1 MVMIDEGAGPFCL
14 QGTGTGQRAVT
25 DRVRRIYRQIQAVVI
40 SPQSFFVRN
49 QTVERPVDIVA
60 ESCEK
65 DLQRGIWIMKKIS
78 SYIWDYKFSYLG
90 AIASLL
96 IAVTLDM
103 MGPRLMALVVDDVI
117 VGGNITELKYLLLG
131 FLGVGIG
138 RCVFQYVKEYTFDK
152 NGIRI
157 SADMRRD
164 LFRHVQGLSADF
176 FDRTN
181 TGELMARVKE
191 DIDRIWD
198 AIGYVG
204 MLLIEV
210 IYHTSIIL
218 ISMYLLNW
226 KLALLPTAAMLMCG
240 TIALLMERKLGK
252 VYEEISEEN
261 AKLNTVAEENLAG
274 VRTVKAFAREK
285 HEIGKFLSH
294 NKRYYELNM
303 QQSRVFVRYYP
314 FFSVVSKVLPILT
327 ILVGGGFVIKGQMT
341 LGQMTAFVEYSTNI
355 VWPMEMLGWLT
366 NSFSA
371 AVASN
376 KKVRKIYEEKPTI
389 TENAE
394 PVRIEQVAGK
404 VCFDHV
410 SFHKA
415 DMYEILHDISFTVE
429 AGRTLGIMGATGA
442 GKTSIVQLLQRMYD
456 ATEGAIYLDD
466 VNIKEL
472 SLEQLRTSV
481 NFVMQDVFLFSDTIN
496 DNIKLGKKERLDFK
510 TVRRASVQA
519 QASDFIE
526 RMEETYDTVIGERG
540 VGLSGGQK
548 QRISIARALA
558 KRDPILVLDDST
570 SALDMETEQMIQ
582 QTLRELE
589 GTTKIIIAHRI
600 SAVRHADEIIVL
612 ENGSIAERG
621 THEELLA
628 KRGLYF
634 ETYESQYGDMD
645 TAAILQQTI
654 NLLPETGN
662 SKETVTE
669 AEKQKGG
676 ETYGSQLI

>member
-1 MVMIDEGAGPFCL
+1 
-14 QGTGTGQRAVT
+14 
-25 DRVRRIYRQIQAVVI
+25 
-40 SPQSFFVRN
+40 
-49 QTVERPVDIVA
+49 
-60 ESCEK
+60 
-65 DLQRGIWIMKKIS
+65 MKKIS
-78 SYIWDYKFSYLG
+78 SYIWEYKIPYLI

-103 MGPRLMALVVDDVI
+103 LSPRLTARVVDDVI
-117 VGGNITELKYLLLG
+117 VGGNIGELKYLLLG
-131 FLGVGIG
+131 FLGIGLG

-152 NGIRI
+152 NGAKI
-157 SADMRRD
+157 SGDMRRD
-164 LFRHVQGLSADF
+164 LFRHIQGLSADF
-176 FDRTN
+176 FDRNN

-198 AIGYVG
+198 AMGYVS

-218 ISMYLLNW
+218 VCMYMLNW
-226 KLALLPTAAMLMCG
+226 KLALIPTAAMLLCG
-240 TIALLMERKLGK
+240 SFAVIMERRLGQ

-261 AKLNTVAEENLAG
+261 AVLNTVAEENLAG

-285 HEIGKFLSH
+285 FEIGKFLSH
-294 NKRYYELNM
+294 NKRYYDLNM
-303 QQSRVFVRYYP
+303 EQSKVFVRYYP
-314 FFSVVSKVLPILT
+314 CFTVVTKVLPLLT
-327 ILVGGGFVIKGQMT
+327 ILVGGKFVIDGEMT
-341 LGQMTAFVEYSTNI
+341 LGQMTAFVEYSNNI

-376 KKVRKIYEEKPTI
+376 KKIKKIYEEKPSVVELT
-389 TENAE
+389 N
-394 PVRIEQVAGK
+394 PVRVEKVAGK

-415 DMYEILHDISFTVE
+415 DQYEILHDISFTVE

-456 ATEGAIYLDD
+456 VTDGAVYLDD

-481 NFVMQDVFLFSDTIN
+481 SFVMQDVFLFSDTIN
-496 DNIKLGKKERLDFK
+496 DNIKLGKKEYIDFK
-510 TVRRASVQA
+510 TVRKASTQA
-519 QASDFIE
+519 QASEFIE
-526 RMEETYDTVIGERG
+526 RMDEAYDTVIGERG

-548 QRISIARALA
+548 QRISIARALS

-570 SALDMETEQMIQ
+570 SALDMETEHLIQ
-582 QTLRELE
+582 QTLKTLE
-589 GTTKIIIAHRI
+589 NTTKIIIAHRI

-612 ENGSIAERG
+612 EGGSIAERG

-628 KRGLYF
+628 KRGLYY
-634 ETYESQYGDMD
+634 ETYESQYGDMQAE
-645 TAAILQQTI
+645 AA
-654 NLLPETGN
+654 
-662 SKETVTE
+662 V
-669 AEKQKGG
+669 
-676 ETYGSQLI
+676 

>member
-1 MVMIDEGAGPFCL
+1 
-14 QGTGTGQRAVT
+14 
-25 DRVRRIYRQIQAVVI
+25 
-40 SPQSFFVRN
+40 
-49 QTVERPVDIVA
+49 
-60 ESCEK
+60 
-65 DLQRGIWIMKKIS
+65 MKKIS
-78 SYIWDYKFSYLG
+78 SYIWEYRVPYLI

-103 MGPRLMALVVDDVI
+103 MGPRLTARVVDDVI
-117 VGGNITELKYLLLG
+117 VGGNIGELKYLLLG
-131 FLGVGIG
+131 FLGIGLG

-152 NGIRI
+152 NGTKI
-157 SADMRRD
+157 SGDMRRD
-164 LFRHVQGLSADF
+164 LFRHIQGLSADF
-176 FDRTN
+176 FDRNN

-198 AIGYVG
+198 AMSYVS

-218 ISMYLLNW
+218 VCMYMLNW
-226 KLALLPTAAMLMCG
+226 KLALIPTAAMLLCG
-240 TIALLMERKLGK
+240 FIAVIMERRLGK

-261 AKLNTVAEENLAG
+261 AVLNTVAEENLAG

-285 HEIGKFLSH
+285 FEIGKFLSH
-294 NKRYYELNM
+294 NKRYYDLNM
-303 QQSRVFVRYYP
+303 EQSKVFVRYYP
-314 FFSVVSKVLPILT
+314 CFSVVTKVLPLLT
-327 ILVGGGFVIKGQMT
+327 ILVGGKFVIDGEMT
-341 LGQMTAFVEYSTNI
+341 LGQLTAFVEYSTNI

-376 KKVRKIYEEKPTI
+376 KKIKKIYEEKPSVVEST
-389 TENAE
+389 N
-394 PVRIEQVAGK
+394 PVKLEKVAGK

-415 DMYEILHDISFTVE
+415 DQYEILHDISFTVE

-456 ATEGAIYLDD
+456 ATDGAVYLDD
-466 VNIKEL
+466 VNIKDM

-481 NFVMQDVFLFSDTIN
+481 SYVMQDVFLFSDTIN
-496 DNIKLGKKERLDFK
+496 DNIKLGKKEYIDFK
-510 TVRRASVQA
+510 TVRKASKQA
-519 QASDFIE
+519 QASGFIE
-526 RMEETYDTVIGERG
+526 RMDEAYDTVIGERG

-558 KRDPILVLDDST
+558 KRDPVLVLDDST
-570 SALDMETEQMIQ
+570 SALDMETEHLIQ
-582 QTLRELE
+582 QTLKTLE
-589 GTTKIIIAHRI
+589 NTTKIIIAHRI

-612 ENGSIAERG
+612 DGGAIAERG

-628 KRGLYF
+628 KRGLYY
-634 ETYESQYGDMD
+634 ETYESQYGD
-645 TAAILQQTI
+645 IQ
-654 NLLPETGN
+654 
-662 SKETVTE
+662 TE
-669 AEKQKGG
+669 AAV
-676 ETYGSQLI
+676 

>member
-1 MVMIDEGAGPFCL
+1 MLI
-14 QGTGTGQRAVT
+14 
-25 DRVRRIYRQIQAVVI
+25 RVREADLVNALEW
-40 SPQSFFVRN
+40 RN
-49 QTVERPVDIVA
+49 
-60 ESCEK
+60 
-65 DLQRGIWIMKKIS
+65 IMKKIS
-78 SYIWDYKFSYLG
+78 SYIWKYRLPYLI
-90 AIASLL
+90 AIVSLL

-103 MGPRLMALVVDDVI
+103 MAPRLTARVVDDVI
-117 VGGNITELKYLLLG
+117 VGGNIGELKYLLLG
-131 FLGVGIG
+131 FLGIGLG
-138 RCVFQYVKEYTFDK
+138 RCIFQYVKEYTFDK
-152 NGIRI
+152 NGARI
-157 SADMRRD
+157 SGNMRRD

-198 AIGYVG
+198 AMGYVS

-210 IYHTSIIL
+210 AYHTGIIL
-218 ISMYLLNW
+218 VCMYMLNW
-226 KLALLPTAAMLMCG
+226 KLALIPTAAMLLCG
-240 TIALLMERKLGK
+240 SFAVIMERRLGR

-261 AKLNTVAEENLAG
+261 ASLNTVAEENLAG

-285 HEIGKFLSH
+285 FEIGKFLSH
-294 NKRYYELNM
+294 NKRYYDLNM
-303 QQSRVFVRYYP
+303 EQSKVFVRYYP
-314 FFSVVSKVLPILT
+314 CFTVVTKVLPLLT
-327 ILVGGGFVIKGQMT
+327 ILVGGKFVIDGEMT

-376 KKVRKIYEEKPTI
+376 KKIRKIYQEKPSIVEVTD
-389 TENAE
+389 
-394 PVRIEQVAGK
+394 PVKLDQVKGK

-415 DMYEILHDISFTVE
+415 DQYEILKDISFQVE
-429 AGRTLGIMGATGA
+429 AGKTLGIMGATGA

-456 ATEGAIYLDD
+456 ATDGAVYLDD

-481 NFVMQDVFLFSDTIN
+481 SYVMQDVFLFSDTIN
-496 DNIKLGKKERLDFK
+496 DNIKLGKKEYIDFK
-510 TVRRASVQA
+510 TVRRASTQA
-519 QASDFIE
+519 QASGFIE
-526 RMEETYDTVIGERG
+526 RMEQRYDTVIGERG

-570 SALDMETEQMIQ
+570 SALDMETEHLIQ
-582 QTLRELE
+582 QTLKTLE
-589 GTTKIIIAHRI
+589 DTTKIIIAHRI
-600 SAVRHADEIIVL
+600 SAVRNADEIIVL
-612 ENGSIAERG
+612 DNGAIAERG

-628 KRGLYF
+628 KRGLYY
-634 ETYESQYGDMD
+634 ETYESQYGTMQEDN
-645 TAAILQQTI
+645 AVQ
-654 NLLPETGN
+654 EGN
-662 SKETVTE
+662 VVQF
-669 AEKQKGG
+669 A
-676 ETYGSQLI
+676 

>member
-1 MVMIDEGAGPFCL
+1 
-14 QGTGTGQRAVT
+14 
-25 DRVRRIYRQIQAVVI
+25 
-40 SPQSFFVRN
+40 
-49 QTVERPVDIVA
+49 
-60 ESCEK
+60 
-65 DLQRGIWIMKKIS
+65 MKKIS
-78 SYIWDYKFSYLG
+78 SYIWEYKFSYLA

-96 IAVTLDM
+96 AAVTLDM

-117 VGGNITELKYLLLG
+117 VGGNIGELKILLLG
-131 FLGVGIG
+131 FLGVGVG
-138 RCVFQYVKEYTFDK
+138 RCIFQYAKEYTFDK
-152 NGIRI
+152 NSIRI
-157 SADMRRD
+157 SGDMRRD
-164 LFRHVQGLSADF
+164 LFRHIQGLSADF

-218 ISMYLLNW
+218 ISMYVINW
-226 KLALLPTAAMLMCG
+226 KLALLPTAAMLLCG
-240 TIALLMERKLGK
+240 TVALIMERKMGQ

-261 AKLNTVAEENLAG
+261 AALNTVAEENLAG

-285 HEIGKFLSH
+285 YEIGKFLSH
-294 NKRYYELNM
+294 NKRYYDLNM
-303 QQSRVFVRYYP
+303 QQSKVFVRYYP

-327 ILVGGGFVIKGQMT
+327 ILLGGGFVIGGEMT

-389 TENAE
+389 VETAD

-404 VCFDHV
+404 ICFDHV

-429 AGRTLGIMGATGA
+429 VGKTLGIMGATGA

-466 VNIKEL
+466 VDIREL

-481 NFVMQDVFLFSDTIN
+481 SYVMQDVFLFSDTIN
-496 DNIKLGKKERLDFK
+496 DNIKLGKKECLDFK

-519 QASDFIE
+519 QASGFIE
-526 RMEETYDTVIGERG
+526 RMEEAYDTVIGERG

-558 KRDPILVLDDST
+558 KRDPILVMDDST

-582 QTLRELE
+582 QTLKEL
-589 GTTKIIIAHRI
+589 GNTTKIIIAHRI
-600 SAVRHADEIIVL
+600 SAVCHADEIIVL
-612 ENGSIAERG
+612 ENGAIAERG

-628 KRGLYF
+628 RRGLYY
-634 ETYESQYGDMD
+634 ETYESQYGEIPERMAQKEAGQQQAAD
-645 TAAILQQTI
+645 TGQERRTD
-654 NLLPETGN
+654 
-662 SKETVTE
+662 
-669 AEKQKGG
+669 KGG
-676 ETYGSQLI
+676 ETYGCQLV

>member
-1 MVMIDEGAGPFCL
+1 
-14 QGTGTGQRAVT
+14 
-25 DRVRRIYRQIQAVVI
+25 
-40 SPQSFFVRN
+40 
-49 QTVERPVDIVA
+49 
-60 ESCEK
+60 
-65 DLQRGIWIMKKIS
+65 MKKIS

-117 VGGNITELKYLLLG
+117 VGGNIAELKYLLLG

-226 KLALLPTAAMLMCG
+226 KLALLPTAAMVMCG
-240 TIALLMERKLGK
+240 TIALLMERKLGQ

-261 AKLNTVAEENLAG
+261 ARLNTVAEENLAG

-389 TENAE
+389 MENAE

-481 NFVMQDVFLFSDTIN
+481 SYVMQDVFLFSDTIN

-645 TAAILQQTI
+645 TAADKSAA
-654 NLLPETGN
+654 GN
-662 SKETVTE
+662 R
-669 AEKQKGG
+669 Q
-676 ETYGSQLI
+676 

>member
-1 MVMIDEGAGPFCL
+1 
-14 QGTGTGQRAVT
+14 
-25 DRVRRIYRQIQAVVI
+25 
-40 SPQSFFVRN
+40 
-49 QTVERPVDIVA
+49 
-60 ESCEK
+60 
-65 DLQRGIWIMKKIS
+65 MKKIS
-78 SYIWDYKFSYLG
+78 SYIWDYKFSYLA

-117 VGGNITELKYLLLG
+117 VGGNIAELKYLLLG

-138 RCVFQYVKEYTFDK
+138 RCLFQYAKEYTFDK

-164 LFRHVQGLSADF
+164 LFRHVQGLSAEF

-226 KLALLPTAAMLMCG
+226 KLALLPTAAMLLCG
-240 TIALLMERKLGK
+240 TIALLMERKLGQ

-303 QQSRVFVRYYP
+303 QQSKVFVRYYP

-376 KKVRKIYEEKPTI
+376 KKVRKIYEERPTI
-389 TENAE
+389 TETAE

-404 VCFDHV
+404 IRFDHV

-415 DMYEILHDISFTVE
+415 DLHEILHDISFTVE
-429 AGRTLGIMGATGA
+429 AGKTLGIMGATGA

-472 SLEQLRTSV
+472 SLAQLRTSV
-481 NFVMQDVFLFSDTIN
+481 SYVMQDVFLFSDTIN
-496 DNIKLGKKERLDFK
+496 DNIKLGKKDFLDFR
-510 TVRRASVQA
+510 TVRRASAQA

-526 RMEETYDTVIGERG
+526 RMEDTYDTVIGERG

-558 KRDPILVLDDST
+558 KKDPVLVMDDST

-589 GTTKIIIAHRI
+589 NTTKIIIAHRI

-612 ENGSIAERG
+612 EDGAIAERG

-628 KRGLYF
+628 KRGLYY
-634 ETYESQYGDMD
+634 ETYESQYGQVSANNEDVLQDREEVQASVNNEDALQGREAVQKTEMKGIA
-645 TAAILQQTI
+645 TADARQT
-654 NLLPETGN
+654 
-662 SKETVTE
+662 
-669 AEKQKGG
+669 KGG
-676 ETYGSQLI
+676 ETDGSQLV

>member
-1 MVMIDEGAGPFCL
+1 
-14 QGTGTGQRAVT
+14 
-25 DRVRRIYRQIQAVVI
+25 
-40 SPQSFFVRN
+40 
-49 QTVERPVDIVA
+49 
-60 ESCEK
+60 
-65 DLQRGIWIMKKIS
+65 MKKIS
-78 SYIWDYKFSYLG
+78 SYIWEYKFSYLA

-96 IAVTLDM
+96 AAVTLDM

-117 VGGNITELKYLLLG
+117 VGGNIGELKILLLG
-131 FLGVGIG
+131 FLGVGVG
-138 RCVFQYVKEYTFDK
+138 RCIFQYAKEYTFDK
-152 NGIRI
+152 NSIRI
-157 SADMRRD
+157 SGDMRRD
-164 LFRHVQGLSADF
+164 LFRHIQGLSADF

-218 ISMYLLNW
+218 ISMYVINW
-226 KLALLPTAAMLMCG
+226 KLALLPTAAMLLCG
-240 TIALLMERKLGK
+240 TVALIMERKLGQ

-261 AKLNTVAEENLAG
+261 AALNTVAEENLAG

-285 HEIGKFLSH
+285 YEIGKFLSH
-294 NKRYYELNM
+294 NKRYYDLNM
-303 QQSRVFVRYYP
+303 QQSKVFVRYYP

-327 ILVGGGFVIKGQMT
+327 ILLGGGFVIGGEMT

-376 KKVRKIYEEKPTI
+376 KKVRKIYEENPTI
-389 TENAE
+389 VETAD

-404 VCFDHV
+404 ICFDHV

-429 AGRTLGIMGATGA
+429 VGKTLGIMGATGA

-466 VNIKEL
+466 VDIREL

-481 NFVMQDVFLFSDTIN
+481 SYVMQDVFLFSDTIN
-496 DNIKLGKKERLDFK
+496 DNIKLGKKECLDFK

-519 QASDFIE
+519 QASGFIE
-526 RMEETYDTVIGERG
+526 RMEEAYDTVIGERG

-558 KRDPILVLDDST
+558 KRDPILVMDDST

-582 QTLRELE
+582 QTLKEL
-589 GTTKIIIAHRI
+589 GNTTKIIIAHRI
-600 SAVRHADEIIVL
+600 SAVCHADEIIVL
-612 ENGSIAERG
+612 ENGAIAERG

-628 KRGLYF
+628 RRGLYY
-634 ETYESQYGDMD
+634 ETYESQYGEIPERMAQKEAGQRQAAD
-645 TAAILQQTI
+645 TGQERRTD
-654 NLLPETGN
+654 
-662 SKETVTE
+662 
-669 AEKQKGG
+669 KGG
-676 ETYGSQLI
+676 ETYGCQLV